1 MKRTLFAFLF
11 LFPVLLS
18 AQFRIVG
25 TGLFTTVN
33 DSTYRAKIDFRPDL
47 TGFSYNPTQMNDSMY
62 VLSQRGQLYRLDSF
76 YNATFSSAFIVVVEK
91 NGNWGS
97 PVGQVMVFQNN
108 SSLAAPQ
115 AVYGANGATAGMQAG
130 VDTWNALLLKV
141 VADSAFYWNEAYSA
155 IVDSIW
161 FSGTST
167 KTLNMAQ
174 RGGDTLTASFLIPQ
188 ETAQTLGV
196 ETGDSNS
203 AILVLSGTGFSG
215 SATVVVD
222 NFFRLPWDGN
232 AVIGIIV
239 QSVGGTRIQG
249 SGLVAI
255 TETASENGGQVNI
268 SATIP
273 SNYVSYAMLSQEVA
287 DSIAQ
292 GGQPPDLYLAGSSSP
307 VYLSAGGD
315 SIAIQ
320 AGPYT
325 EISAT
330 TSALT
335 IGHNTTISAVQGES
349 TAFVVTDANF
359 RLPWDGNAV
368 IAYLDVTSA
377 AEVTLTVNGKP
388 VTFRTGI
395 TSVTAGYGLTG
406 GTIDV
411 SGTIEADTNILAT
424 KQYVSKYENMP
435 FDSVTFNINEGDAS
449 EQELKYSADKGY
461 LQYGG
466 LDSVQIPL
474 LPGIWYVRNDTSVTI
489 PKGTVVRAS
498 GTLGA
503 SGRIKVKHMIANGSI
518 PAMYVLGIAM
528 QDIAVGADGYVMT
541 QGKIRQV
548 NTTAYSEG
556 AVLYADVDTLG
567 GLTQTEPG
575 NGYLKLP
582 IAFVV
587 NSAANGTLAVRIDA
601 GSSLRDLHDVDTT
614 GRVNRSVLQ
623 YNDTLKYWKA
633 STTAGIVAG
642 DTSVFARDF
651 QISGTSGQVT
661 YFNGTNTVTGDAN
674 LTWSAANRT
683 LGINTT
689 TTSGA
694 NIIIKNT
701 QEPVRDAAW
710 LPQQT
715 FGADTT
721 NWTRGTG
728 WTFNGTQAVATAA
741 TGALTYTTLP
751 DTIISGR
758 AYEVTYTLASYSAG
772 TVTVAA
778 GNASVALP
786 AYNVTGNAILLRPTS
801 ATGGF
806 RFTTSTFTGNLDN
819 VAVAEVRNPVPIL
832 ISGQDDNTLTLYGAI
847 RMPNQTG
854 FSVGEGGASTTGAG
868 NVFIGSNAGLNNTTG
883 AGNVFLGVSAGQ
895 ANTTGSQNNFLGFL
909 AGASNTSGATNNF
922 FGYFAGYSNTTG
934 IRNNFFGFE
943 SGRFTTTGSN
953 NNFFGFQSGYANT
966 TGTQNN
972 FFGSLAGTN
981 NTTAS
986 NNNYFGSGAGR
997 FGTTASGNN
1006 FFGERAGEGNIS
1018 GSGNNY
1024 IGTTAGLNSRGSGNN
1039 FIGSATGA
1047 INRTGSNNIFFGTN
1061 SGNNSTLADT
1071 LSGSSNTSIGH
1082 ASAQN
1087 IASSAAGNLVLGN
1100 AVNLPTG
1107 NGSNQVVI
1115 KNLIFGTGASGTGTT
1130 IQTTAKAGI
1139 NVNNPQSTLDIEGN
1153 MAIGAT
1159 YSGTTAA
1166 PTNGLIVEGNT
1177 GIGTSSPQR
1186 RLHVTG
1192 TVRVDTL
1199 TRDVPTRIV
1208 GADADGDLG
1217 AVTLGTGLSIASG
1230 TLNGTDTTSLSNRIN
1245 LKLNAS
1251 DTTKYVKYADTST
1264 TIATKANVALKLNI
1278 SDTSVFA
1285 RDWQIAGTANYL
1297 PKFTGA
1303 SSVGDSPLLNP
1314 SGNKIM
1320 LGHTTANVFTT
1331 GIEVHSA
1338 TSGTGTA
1345 QSSIDVYHGASGFAD
1360 FTGRFQINRSRANT
1374 VGSFTKVNNGDWL
1387 GRYMFNGADGAKYVT
1402 GAQIYALTDATT
1414 GLDSMPTAMRFAT
1427 NGGTTSQPTDR
1438 MSITSAG
1445 RVGIATTSPARSL
1458 HVEGEARISDLT
1470 TDTPTRIVG
1479 ADADGDLGAI
1489 TLGTGLSISSG
1500 TLNASGITSV
1510 YIPLNVF
1517 AIGDTLT
1524 TTVNSKEYF
1533 LVHSGLNGY
1542 CIDSYTVKAIAGTG
1556 TADIQLDKNGSG
1568 ANLQAISGT
1577 TVYTK
1582 DTNIALVT
1590 GDYIRG
1596 QVSVTGGTLIG
1607 LGITLEIKLT
1617 CN

>member
-76 YNATFSSAFIVVVEK
+76 YNATFSSAFIIVVEK

-141 VADSAFYWNEAYSA
+141 VADSASYWNEAYSA

-174 RGGDTLTASFLIPQ
+174 RGGDTLTASFVI
-188 ETAQTLGV
+188 
-196 ETGDSNS
+196 TG
-203 AILVLSGTGFSG
+203 G
-215 SATVVVD
+215 
-222 NFFRLPWDGN
+222 
-232 AVIGIIV
+232 
-239 QSVGGTRIQG
+239 
-249 SGLVAI
+249 
-255 TETASENGGQVNI
+255 
-268 SATIP
+268 
-273 SNYVSYAMLSQEVA
+273 A
-287 DSIAQ
+287 DS
-292 GGQPPDLYLAGSSSP
+292 LY
-307 VYLSAGGD
+307 V
-315 SIAIQ
+315 
-320 AGPYT
+320 
-325 EISAT
+325 
-330 TSALT
+330 
-335 IGHNTTISAVQGES
+335 
-349 TAFVVTDANF
+349 
-359 RLPWDGNAV
+359 
-368 IAYLDVTSA
+368 
-377 AEVTLTVNGKP
+377 AEN
-388 VTFRTGI
+388 TGI
-395 TSVTAGYGLTG
+395 TLLTNGDTLDLTAYPT
-406 GTIDV
+406 
-411 SGTIEADTNILAT
+411 
-424 KQYVSKYENMP
+424 MP

-449 EQELKYSADKGY
+449 EQELKYSAEKGY

-503 SGRIKVKHMIANGSI
+503 SGRIKVKHMIANGTI

-548 NTTAYSEG
+548 NTQAYSEG

-587 NSAANGTLAVRIDA
+587 HSASNGTLAVRIDA
-601 GSSLRDLHDVDTT
+601 GSSLHDLHDVDTA
-614 GRVNRSVLQ
+614 GRANGSVLR
-623 YNDTLKYWKA
+623 YDSALKYWKA

-642 DTSVFARDF
+642 DTAAMLTNYINVVDTAAMLTNYVNIADTAAMLTNYINVADTATMLSSYISNADTSVFARDF
-651 QISGTSGQVT
+651 QISGTSEQIT
-661 YFNGTNTVTGDAN
+661 YFNGTNSVTGDAN

-710 LPQQT
+710 LPNQT

-751 DTIISGR
+751 DTIIAGR
-758 AYEVTYTLASYSAG
+758 AYVVTYTLAGYSAG
-772 TVTVAA
+772 TVTVAL
-778 GNASVALP
+778 GNVGLTLP
-786 AYNVTGNAILLRPTS
+786 TYNVTGNAVLLLPTS

-819 VAVAEVRNPVPIL
+819 ISISETRNPAPPIF
-832 ISGQDDNTLTLYGAI
+832 SGQDNSSNTLYSPL
-847 RMPNQTG
+847 RMPDAVTIG
-854 FSVGEGGASTTGAG
+854 FGGGGQYTTALEG
-868 NVFIGSNAGLNNTTG
+868 NVF
-883 AGNVFLGVSAGQ
+883 FGVNS
-895 ANTTGSQNNFLGFL
+895 GF
-909 AGASNTSGATNNF
+909 SNTIGTRNNF
-922 FGYFAGYSNTTG
+922 FGYQAGYRNTIGANNNFFGYDVGYNNTFG
-934 IRNNFFGFE
+934 NNNNFFGFRTGYTNTVGGLNNFFGYE
-943 SGRFTTTGSN
+943 AGYLNTTGSN
-953 NNFFGFQSGYANT
+953 NNFFGYEAGRANT
-966 TGTQNN
+966 TGSENNLFGYQAGRISNGGNNN
-972 FFGSLAGTN
+972 FFGFQAGVSFVSGSYNVYIGDGAGFFSRSGNDNIFIGRFTGYNNRSGGANIFIGANTAQN
-981 NTTAS
+981 NTTADTLTG
-986 NNNYFGSGAGR
+986 NNNTIIGQSAGR
-997 FGTTASGNN
+997 
-1006 FFGERAGEGNIS
+1006 
-1018 GSGNNY
+1018 
-1024 IGTTAGLNSRGSGNN
+1024 
-1039 FIGSATGA
+1039 
-1047 INRTGSNNIFFGTN
+1047 
-1061 SGNNSTLADT
+1061 
-1071 LSGSSNTSIGH
+1071 
-1082 ASAQN
+1082 N

-1100 AVNLPTG
+1100 SVNLPTG

-1139 NVNNPQSTLDIEGN
+1139 NVNNPQSTLDVEGN

-1186 RLHVTG
+1186 RLHITG

-1208 GADADGDLG
+1208 GADADGDLA

-1230 TLNGTDTTSLSNRIN
+1230 TLNGPSVSGTT
-1245 LKLNAS
+1245 
-1251 DTTKYVKYADTST
+1251 
-1264 TIATKANVALKLNI
+1264 
-1278 SDTSVFA
+1278 
-1285 RDWQIAGTANYL
+1285 NYL

-1303 SSVGDSPLLNP
+1303 SSVGNSVLYNQYNNRV
-1314 SGNKIM
+1314 SHGNAGYSQFLSVKN
-1320 LGHTTANVFTT
+1320 A
-1331 GIEVHSA
+1331 
-1338 TSGTGTA
+1338 
-1345 QSSIDVYHGASGFAD
+1345 YH
-1360 FTGRFQINRSRANT
+1360 
-1374 VGSFTKVNNGDWL
+1374 
-1387 GRYMFNGADGAKYVT
+1387 
-1402 GAQIYALTDATT
+1402 
-1414 GLDSMPTAMRFAT
+1414 
-1427 NGGTTSQPTDR
+1427 
-1438 MSITSAG
+1438 
-1445 RVGIATTSPARSL
+1445 
-1458 HVEGEARISDLT
+1458 
-1470 TDTPTRIVG
+1470 
-1479 ADADGDLGAI
+1479 
-1489 TLGTGLSISSG
+1489 
-1500 TLNASGITSV
+1500 
-1510 YIPLNVF
+1510 
-1517 AIGDTLT
+1517 
-1524 TTVNSKEYF
+1524 
-1533 LVHSGLNGY
+1533 
-1542 CIDSYTVKAIAGTG
+1542 
-1556 TADIQLDKNGSG
+1556 
-1568 ANLQAISGT
+1568 
-1577 TVYTK
+1577 
-1582 DTNIALVT
+1582 
-1590 GDYIRG
+1590 
-1596 QVSVTGGTLIG
+1596 
-1607 LGITLEIKLT
+1607 
-1617 CN
+1617 